1 MLISLRVENYKSL
14 KSVSLRLQPF
24 MVLVGA
30 NAAGKTNFVDCLDF
44 LGRCFRDGLS
54 DAVGAKG
61 GYENIAFRRARR
73 ARAAIVFQIKCKFQ
87 NQHSALGILGYG
99 EISFDYR
106 FAFGTRKQA
115 IAAEYTIVDETID
128 IKWKHK
134 EFPGS
139 ISIDRRSKKTHFSY
153 TKGPPGFLPREY
165 IETIVNEDIASDE
178 LLVLRQLHIP
188 PISPAI
194 RFLSQIGVYRVSP
207 EAARR
212 PGDPSGRKQLGN
224 TGENLPA
231 ALQHMF
237 KNDKQAAAEL
247 VAHLQRASS
256 TFTGIE
262 TDYVETKQLGLFVKE
277 QGVGRRWYAK
287 DLSDGTLQTIAIF
300 VPLLDKRLPLVAI
313 EEPENSLHPW
323 VIKDFIETCRNQVGP
338 KQIVLTTHSPVLVS
352 HLKPS
357 ELFLVDRHL
366 GATSVCS
373 AVDVDRNVEEIIRNG
388 DMDLGSYWNSGQ
400 MSAVP
405 GGKSLWDLVEDGK
418 NDDP

>member
-73 ARAAIVFQIKCKFQ
+73 ARAAIAFQIKCRFE
-87 NQHSALGILGYG
+87 NQHSGLDSLGYG

-128 IKWKHK
+128 IRWKHK

-139 ISIDRRSKKTHFSY
+139 ISIDRRSKKTRFSY
-153 TKGPPGFLPREY
+153 TKDPPGFLPRKY
-165 IETIVNEDIASDE
+165 IEAIVNEDIASDE
-178 LLVLRQLHIP
+178 LFVSRRLPIP
-188 PISPAI
+188 PMSLATQ
-194 RFLSQIGVYRVSP
+194 FLSEIGVYRVSA
-207 EAARR
+207 EAVRR

-231 ALQHMF
+231 ALQHMS

-256 TFTGIE
+256 AFTGIE

-323 VIKDFIETCRNQVGP
+323 VIKDFIETCRKQVGP
-338 KQIVLTTHSPVLVS
+338 KQIILTTHSPVLVS
-352 HLKPS
+352 HLRPK
-357 ELFLVDRHL
+357 ELFLVDRQS

-373 AVDVDRNVEEIIRNG
+373 AVDVDRNVEDIIRNG

-405 GGKSLWDLVEDGK
+405 GGKSLWELLDNGENGDS
-418 NDDP
+418 